1 MTFLTKKGY
10 LESTQLENNGS
21 QIVRTGE
28 QLKEVRNDWMV

>member
-1 MTFLTKKGY
+1 
-10 LESTQLENNGS
+10 LENNGS